1 MTVESQPVIPST
13 TAILRRVQPP
23 RSMTGRTAGYA
34 PRAKNAACR
43 LREHCF
49 LHPQPAHPVL
59 RSSSL
64 LRDSTVTLVPINDNC
79 EEKVWRRRHNAR
91 RVLKFTRPSMIHGRA
106 TKLLH
111 PSGHLAIGSRPPFS
125 NACTR
130 SHVEYHD
137 LFHQPE
143 GRLRQKLDLFPFG
156 RTSGSVRLASP
167 ADRCRPT
174 RITEPGISGL
184 ARC

>member
-91 RVLKFTRPSMIHGRA
+91 PVLKFTRPSMIHGRA
-106 TKLLH
+106 TKLL
-111 PSGHLAIGSRPPFS
+111 PWVGTVLRNRLTVAVIGRKRLPTPCPVVRKWKRVAQVPGRQRISPFRVPVSPIAHQSDRMMPP
-125 NACTR
+125 C
-130 SHVEYHD
+130 
-137 LFHQPE
+137 P
-143 GRLRQKLDLFPFG
+143 
-156 RTSGSVRLASP
+156 
-167 ADRCRPT
+167 
-174 RITEPGISGL
+174 
-184 ARC
+184 

>member
-91 RVLKFTRPSMIHGRA
+91 RVLKFTRPSLIHDRA
-106 TKLLH
+106 TKLL
-111 PSGHLAIGSRPPFS
+111 PIL
-125 NACTR
+125 
-130 SHVEYHD
+130 
-137 LFHQPE
+137 
-143 GRLRQKLDLFPFG
+143 
-156 RTSGSVRLASP
+156 
-167 ADRCRPT
+167 ADRRFRCLIDVEHPT
-174 RITEPGISGL
+174 GPDGIIHGGIHCMKLMVASNDL
-184 ARC
+184 VYSDRQPC